1 MDRVMIFID
10 GSTLYHRLVE
20 LYNGMFADYQSFRMD
35 FAKFSKLLCG
45 NYRRLVHTHYYNVP
59 VRQADDPVEYAR
71 QQKFFSYLRSLPH
84 LTVHLGSLMPRE
96 RNIDCP
102 KCGETFSHQYRTEKG
117 VDVKLASHMLVFA
130 FDNQYDVA
138 VLVSGD
144 GDFAPVVEEVQRL
157 GKVVDHAAF
166 EYPRWTA
173 LSKACKGKRIE
184 LTPKWLKRCV
194 TVFRANEEKPR

>member
-1 MDRVMIFID
+1 M
-10 GSTLYHRLVE
+10 
-20 LYNGMFADYQSFRMD
+20 
-35 FAKFSKLLCG
+35 
-45 NYRRLVHTHYYNVP
+45 
-59 VRQADDPVEYAR
+59 
-71 QQKFFSYLRSLPH
+71 
-84 LTVHLGSLMPRE
+84 VHLGSLMRRE
-96 RNIDCP
+96 RDIDCP
-102 KCGETFSHQYRTEKG
+102 ECGKTFSHGYRTEKG
-117 VDVKLASHMLVFA
+117 VDVKLASHMLVFG

-184 LTPKWLKRCV
+184 LTPEWLKRCV
-194 TVFRANEEKPR
+194 TVFRANKEKPR